1 MSEVSQ
7 ITQTV
12 DSVFI
17 FIVGIS
23 LILLLGITI
32 TMFYFII
39 RFHHKRNPKATPI
52 EGSIKLEIIW
62 TVVPVILALVMF
74 WVGYQGFEH
83 MRNVPEGATQIKV
96 TGRMW
101 AWQFEYGNGKKTD
114 TLYVPVGKPIEML
127 VTSID
132 VNHSFYVPAFRV
144 KTDAIKGK
152 INNLWFQVDKA
163 GSYDIACAEYCGLRH
178 AYMYSKVVAIPE
190 AEYAVW
196 INEDVGPRE
205 IDMSDVELVLAEGM
219 KLYQD
224 RNCNA
229 CHTLDGSKIIG
240 PSFKGIYGK
249 TEVVIENGVEKTITV
264 DDDYLYR
271 SIYEPNAQIVKGYQ
285 PLMPSQTGISSEQ
298 DVRILIE
305 FIKDQK

>member
-1 MSEVSQ
+1 MA
-7 ITQTV
+7 
-12 DSVFI
+12 
-17 FIVGIS
+17 
-23 LILLLGITI
+23 
-32 TMFYFII
+32 M
-39 RFHHKRNPKATPI
+39 A
-52 EGSIKLEIIW
+52 
-62 TVVPVILALVMF
+62 
-74 WVGYQGFEH
+74 
-83 MRNVPEGATQIKV
+83 
-96 TGRMW
+96 
-101 AWQFEYGNGKKTD
+101 KKTD

-249 TEVVIENGVEKTITV
+249 TEVVIENGVEKTISV